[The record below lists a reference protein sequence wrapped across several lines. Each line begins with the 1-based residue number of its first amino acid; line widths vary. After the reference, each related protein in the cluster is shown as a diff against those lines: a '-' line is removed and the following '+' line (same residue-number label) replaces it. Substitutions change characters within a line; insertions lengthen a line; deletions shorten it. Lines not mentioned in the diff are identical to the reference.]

1 MKSMVVILFVILPLL
16 LACQANPRYRTN
28 GGIPDEEK
36 PVEQKRVQPTD
47 RTDKFSTTTS
57 RQLIELGRIL
67 QSYLGTPY
75 AGQSPHERGLDCSQF
90 TQDVYRKFNKTQLPR
105 TAAKQYTA
113 GRKVDKGHL
122 RYGDLVF
129 FRTDGRSISHVGIY
143 TGHNEFIH
151 SSSSL
156 GVIITDLSDKYWN
169 KRYAGA
175 RRILP

>member
-1 MKSMVVILFVILPLL
+1 MKPTTGLVVTLL
-16 LACQANPRYRTN
+16 LLVGCHANPRYRSN
-28 GGIPDEEK
+28 GGVAEEQQTTE
-36 PVEQKRVQPTD
+36 PNRIQATD
-47 RTDKFSTTTS
+47 RTSKFAATDS

-75 AGQSPHERGLDCSQF
+75 AGQSSFESGLDCSQF
-90 TQDVYRKFNKTQLPR
+90 TQDVYRRFNKTQLPR
-105 TAAKQYTA
+105 TAAKQYSS
-113 GRKVDKGHL
+113 GRKIDKGHL

-129 FRTDGRSISHVGIY
+129 FRTDGSGVAHVGIY
-143 TGHNEFIH
+143 VGHNEFIH

-156 GVIITDLSDKYWN
+156 GVIITDLDDEYWK